1 MSTQAVS
8 SVSIYQELQSFT
20 QNRQSDLQS
29 LGTALQS
36 GNLNA
41 AQQSYQQLVSLG
53 QSGPFSN
60 SEPFNQTARAND
72 FEAIGQALSSGDLA
86 GAQTAFA
93 TLQQSVTPANGSGAI
108 TVDPPTAALN
118 TASSQSNV
126 ASASSVSSASGTSGL
141 QAIYQQVQAFLSD
154 SQADL
159 LQLGTDSSP
168 DNSDSSEQNFQNQN
182 FRNQDFQNL
191 VQLEQASLATPQS
204 SAPSNSAA
212 EFQALGLAL
221 QSGNLA
227 NAQQAFTTLQNTFGN
242 IGDNASS
249 SGSPTLQIASLAAS
263 SLINAA
269 TQSQNQVSLNV
280 QG

>member
-1 MSTQAVS
+1 MCPFTRNFR
-8 SVSIYQELQSFT
+8 SFT

-60 SEPFNQTARAND
+60 SEPFNQTARATD

-86 GAQTAFA
+86 SAQTAFA
-93 TLQQSVTPANGSGAI
+93 TLQQTFTQANGSATGTA
-108 TVDPPTAALN
+108 DPPTAASNL
-118 TASSQSNV
+118 TSSQSNV
-126 ASASSVSSASGTSGL
+126 AAASSGTDASGTSGTSDL

-159 LQLGTDSSP
+159 LQLGTDSSL
-168 DNSDSSEQNFQNQN
+168 DNSNPTQ
-182 FRNQDFQNL
+182 QDFQNL
-191 VQLEQASLATPQS
+191 VQLEQASIATPQPS
-204 SAPSNSAA
+204 AAPSSTA
-212 EFQALGLAL
+212 EFQALGQAL

-227 NAQQAFTTLQNTFGN
+227 NAQQAFNTLQNTFAN
-242 IGDNASS
+242 NASS
-249 SGSPTLQIASLAAS
+249 ASGSAPLQIASLAAS
-263 SLINAA
+263 STLNAA
-269 TQSQNQVSLNV
+269 IQSQYPIQPQNQVSLNV